1 MNNSER
7 ARLMHT
13 VLDGEVT
20 EAEARELDRLLAAEP
35 AARTEFEHLQA
46 LFEGLSRV
54 PKAFPPEGL
63 VASVMANIPQNS
75 PPQGRPDQLSLRSRV
90 IGLAWMKARGTSP
103 GKSATDLPA
112 HQPGIYLREWK
123 MNEQN
128 SSPSRKRNVLIG
140 GAIAIAAALVALSY
154 TIDFPPGAQNTVGTI
169 VPAQRFRAAQPT
181 ADEIKVGGQ
190 AATQSVPL
198 QAGSAAN
205 AAANSAVNA
214 GTTNAVNAGTTNAVN
229 AGTTNAVNAGTTN
242 AVNAGTTNAVNAGM
256 TNAVNAGTTNAMTN
270 AVNAGTTNAV
280 NAGMTNAVNAGT
292 TNAMTNAV
300 NAGTTNA
307 VNAGTTNAIGAATA
321 NAVNASTNNAVNAS
335 TTNAVN
341 ASTTNAINA
350 STTNAVAK

>member
-13 VLDGEVT
+13 VLDGEAT
-20 EAEARELDRLLAAEP
+20 EAEARELDRLLAADP
-35 AARTEFEHLQA
+35 SARTEFEHLRQ
-46 LFEGLSRV
+46 LFDGLRRV

-63 VASVMANIPQNS
+63 VAAVMANIPQNE

-90 IGLAWMKARGTSP
+90 IGVAWMKARGTSP

-169 VPAQRFRAAQPT
+169 VPAQRFRATQPT

-190 AATQSVPL
+190 AATQAVPL
-198 QAGSAAN
+198 QAGSATN
-205 AAANSAVNA
+205 AAASSAVNA

-229 AGTTNAVNAGTTN
+229 AGTTNAVNAG
-242 AVNAGTTNAVNAGM
+242 A
-256 TNAVNAGTTNAMTN
+256 
-270 AVNAGTTNAV
+270 
-280 NAGMTNAVNAGT
+280 

-321 NAVNASTNNAVNAS
+321 NAVNASTSNAVNAS